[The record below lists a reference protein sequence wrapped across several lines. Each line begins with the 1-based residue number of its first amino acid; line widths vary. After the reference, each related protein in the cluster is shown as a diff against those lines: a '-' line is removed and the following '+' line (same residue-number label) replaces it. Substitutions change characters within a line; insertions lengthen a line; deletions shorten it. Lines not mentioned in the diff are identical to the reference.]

1 SWMDEMI
8 FQEFRC
14 TGHMELILDRS
25 SADRRSSPAVDVLN
39 SGTRREELLCSP
51 EELSKR
57 HLLRRALADLSTVEA
72 AQFLI
77 DKIQKTPSN
86 AAFLSTLVAPAPVRR
101 FLR

>member
-1 SWMDEMI
+1 
-8 FQEFRC
+8 
-14 TGHMELILDRS
+14 
-25 SADRRSSPAVDVLN
+25 
-39 SGTRREELLCSP
+39 
-51 EELSKR
+51 
-57 HLLRRALADLSTVEA
+57 VEA